1 MNIMETN
8 MNHPITYLL
17 LPITLALSAVACCHE
32 NQTRLTRQSEPTPAA
47 PSPTPAPVTTTTL
60 GTNRVEQSRILA
72 LSAVSSSHG
81 PKTGITQQTEPTPLA
96 PTPAP
101 APATT
106 TTLETNSLEQARLLM
121 AWRDSMQQI
130 PLPGKGCFEASYP
143 GKEWHEVPSAKVPER
158 PARPRL
164 GRRPDTVGNGNAVSA
179 QAPSGLISSATGSFD
194 SVTGLTSE
202 SGPIGGTNG
211 PAITNAYELQLNMN
225 FFPSTVGGPAGCQGW
240 EQFLF
245 ENDGGATT
253 TSFVYIQYW
262 LINYG
267 TNSPG
272 NGWHQFGSSWWKNSA
287 NNSATPSQP
296 IGNLANLSLGGTVSA
311 SGDSYFFSTGS
322 KIYSATGDNLV
333 NAAAGWNIAEFCVCG
348 DTGGAEAF
356 FNSGSTIVTRT
367 KITYGGTAPP
377 LCVAEGFTAEENN
390 LGFGPTA
397 PSASPTGAGP
407 ALLVTQSSAGDA
419 TASCDYATSVAE
431 SYWVDFNTGQNPPAG
446 NGTYND
452 PVLTLAEAVN
462 AVPTGG
468 NVWIRTAGSSSEAVP
483 LSITKALT
491 INAYSGPVTIGQ

>member
-1 MNIMETN
+1 MNR
-8 MNHPITYLL
+8 PITYSLL
-17 LPITLALSAVACCHE
+17 SIILALSAVSCSQE
-32 NQTRLTRQSEPTPAA
+32 TKTRITRQSEPTPLA

-60 GTNRVEQSRILA
+60 GTNSVEQSRILA
-72 LSAVSSSHG
+72 LSVVSSSPE
-81 PKTGITQQTEPTPLA
+81 PKTVITRQTEPTPLI
-96 PTPAP
+96 PTPTPGP

-106 TTLETNSLEQARLLM
+106 IALGRNSTEEQARLLM

-130 PLPGKGCFEASYP
+130 PLPGKGCFEACYP
-143 GKEWHEVPSAKVPER
+143 AKEWHEVPSAKVPEH

-164 GRRPDTVGNGNAVSA
+164 GPRPDTVGNGNAVSA

-194 SVTGLTSE
+194 SVTGVTTE

-211 PAITNAYELQLNMN
+211 PVVTNAYELQLNSN

-245 ENDGGATT
+245 ENDGGSTT

-287 NNSATPSQP
+287 NSSATPSQP

-311 SGDSYFFSTGS
+311 SGDSYVFSTGS
-322 KIYSATGDNLV
+322 SLYAATGDNLV

-348 DTGGAEAF
+348 DTGGAEAY

-367 KITYGGTAPP
+367 KIDYGGTAPP
-377 LCVAEGFTAEENN
+377 VCVAEGFTAEENN

-397 PSASPTGAGP
+397 PSASPTGPGP

-419 TASCDYATSVAE
+419 TASCDYATSMAE

-452 PVLTLAEAVN
+452 PVLTLTEAVS
-462 AVPTGG
+462 AIPSGG
-468 NVWIRTAGSSSEAVP
+468 NVWIRTAGSSSETVP
-483 LSITKALT
+483 LTITKALT
-491 INAYSGPVTIGQ
+491 INAYSGPGIVGH